1 MSLSA
6 LLVTALG
13 TAVIPA
19 AAQAAPHEPSAGNGR
34 YVPGLAAPLG
44 TMGALPAHADPD
56 PDPDPVPPY
65 TERVS
70 TTTTGEQLADPSY
83 DPAMGDRRVVAF
95 TSDGGADGL
104 SGVSVLDSGGLSSVN
119 YGANG
124 PSYGGAPCASG
135 RMVGFVSES
144 TTLGSPPKPDHRP
157 TVYIRNRA
165 VGKITGLHSYQ
176 GVRFTSM
183 GQPHVD
189 PGCQWV
195 VYTATLPATDADPT
209 PQPRVYR
216 FKFNGGTTDLVSEA
230 SAEAADAPSISSQGE
245 YVSYKQGGDIYVRNM
260 TTGALEKVSVALN
273 GGAANGPSSGASLSY
288 DGRRVAFESRAS
300 NLASGDKNRDTNVF
314 VRDLDA
320 GTTTLVKAPKKKGY
334 TAQASLSKNGTHVAY
349 ISAKNRGKGSV
360 PSVYL
365 RELATGTTQ
374 LISADLNG
382 GRNDL
387 AAQHPSVNDDGTVVA
402 FESKSADLVPG
413 DTNGVSDI
421 FLRTVPGVPQP

>member
-1 MSLSA
+1 MISSKR
-6 LLVTALG
+6 
-13 TAVIPA
+13 A
-19 AAQAAPHEPSAGNGR
+19 ATGLC
-34 YVPGLAAPLG
+34 LAALLG
-44 TMGALPAHADPD
+44 TMGALPAHAEPD
-56 PDPDPVPPY
+56 PEPPA
-65 TERVS
+65 TERIS

-83 DPAMGDRRVVAF
+83 DPAMGERRVVAF

-104 SGVSVLDSGGLSSVN
+104 SGVSVNAAGGIAGVS

-124 PSYGGAPCASG
+124 PSYDGAPCASG

-195 VYTATLPATDADPT
+195 VFTATLPATEADPD

-216 FKFNGGTTDLVSEA
+216 FQFNGGTTDLVSEA
-230 SAEAADAPSISSQGE
+230 PAEAAGKPSIGARGE
-245 YVSYKQGGDIYVRNM
+245 YVSYEQGGDIYVRNM
-260 TTGALEKVSVALN
+260 TTGALEKVSVARD
-273 GGAANGPSSGASLSY
+273 GGAADGPSSGASLSE
-288 DGRRVAFESRAS
+288 DGRRVAFDSRAS
-300 NLASGDKNRDTNVF
+300 NLASGDPNRDTNVF
-314 VRDLDA
+314 VRDLDT

-334 TAQASLSKNGTHVAY
+334 TAQASLAKNGTHVAY
-349 ISAKNRGKGSV
+349 VSAKAHGKGSV

-365 RELATGTTQ
+365 RELATGQTR
-374 LISADLNG
+374 LISVDLKG

-387 AAQHPSVNDDGTVVA
+387 AAQHPSVNEDGSVVA
-402 FESKSADLVPG
+402 FDSESADLVPG
-413 DTNGVSDI
+413 DTNGVSDV
-421 FLRTVPGVPQP
+421 FLRTVPGEPQP

>member
-1 MSLSA
+1 MNSSKRAVAGLSL
-6 LLVTALG
+6 
-13 TAVIPA
+13 
-19 AAQAAPHEPSAGNGR
+19 
-34 YVPGLAAPLG
+34 GLAALLG
-44 TMGALPAHADPD
+44 VTGALPAHAE
-56 PDPDPVPPY
+56 PDPVPPA

-70 TTTTGEQLADPSY
+70 TTSTGEQLADPSY
-83 DPAMGDRRVVAF
+83 DPAMGDGRVVAF

-104 SGVSVLDSGGLSSVN
+104 PGVSVLDSGGLSGVN
-119 YGANG
+119 YGADG
-124 PSYGGAPCASG
+124 PSYDGAPCASG

-157 TVYIRNRA
+157 TVYIRNRP

-176 GVRFTSM
+176 GVRFASM
-183 GQPHVD
+183 GQPHLD

-230 SAEAADAPSISSQGE
+230 TAEAADDPSISSDGE
-245 YVSYKQGGDIYVRNM
+245 YVSYAQGGDIYVRNM
-260 TTGALEKVSVALN
+260 TTGALEKVSVARD

-288 DGRRVAFESRAS
+288 DGRRVAFDSRAT
-300 NLASGDKNRDTNVF
+300 NLASGKGSRDDNRDTNVY

-320 GTTTLVKAPKKKGY
+320 GTTTLIRAPKKNGY
-334 TAQASLSKNGTHVAY
+334 TAQASLAKNGTHVAY
-349 ISAKNRGKGSV
+349 ISAKRRGKGAV

-374 LISADLNG
+374 LISADPDG

-387 AAQHPSVNDDGTVVA
+387 AARNPSVNDDGTVVA
-402 FESKSADLVPG
+402 FDSKSADLVPG
-413 DTNGVSDI
+413 DTNGVSDV
-421 FLRTVPGVPQP
+421 FLRTVPQTPQP